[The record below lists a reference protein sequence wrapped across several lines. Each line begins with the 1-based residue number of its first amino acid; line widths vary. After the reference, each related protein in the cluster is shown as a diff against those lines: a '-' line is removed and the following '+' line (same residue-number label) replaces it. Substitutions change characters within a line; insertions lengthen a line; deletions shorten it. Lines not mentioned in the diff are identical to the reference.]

1 MTFIVITACVHAIEY
16 IEEPKV
22 EILST
27 HEAVV
32 WWEFHQGL
40 PTAEIASKYERSRKP
55 PESLVKHLMEK
66 KCNESDLDYEVRVKQ
81 IQDRFKDKFQFKD
94 TPYVSRVLNRAREKI
109 VKALKKLAKTHRL
122 DEVRVQDYNG
132 LLVSFDYQANAKVY
146 MVFTLKLGV
155 IVWYKHDS
163 YAGRLCPECP
173 KEGECREILDIVA
186 REYNIALRPDELDLY
201 MTEQSTAIFEKLTE
215 KEILRYKRSDS

>member
-1 MTFIVITACVHAIEY
+1 MLGKKCLRY
-16 IEEPKV
+16 IEELKM

-40 PTAEIASKYERSRKP
+40 PTTEIASKYERGRKP
-55 PESLVKHLMEK
+55 PENLVKHLIRK
-66 KCNESDLDYEVRVKQ
+66 KYEEGDLDYEIRVKE
-81 IQDRFKDKFQFKD
+81 IKERFKDKLVFKD

-109 VKALKKLAKTHRL
+109 VKALKRLARTHRL

-173 KEGECREILDIVA
+173 KEGECREILDTIVK
-186 REYNIALRPDELDLY
+186 EYNITLRPDELDLQ
-201 MTEQSTAIFEKLTE
+201 MTERSTAIFERLTE
-215 KEILRYKRSDS
+215 KEILRYKRSES